1 MTSDTALRKRV
12 KLFGTMLG
20 NVLRKQAGEQVFAA
34 VETLRTGFIDLRKH
48 EDAHKRAYLMGIIA
62 TLSPTML
69 THVVRGF
76 SIYFSLVN
84 IAEEGHQHR
93 LRRNIVAS
101 DLPLWRGSFDHTF
114 RELKSQGIDAEQVQD
129 LLNRLCYTPV
139 FTAHPTESKRR
150 TIMILLRRIF
160 LTSEQLFVSGQE
172 NRKAQESIVQFLETQ
187 IQILW
192 KTDEVR
198 TDRPEV
204 YDEIKNGLFYF
215 KECLF
220 EAVPTVY
227 RYAEKAAKRNY
238 HVKGLTEIHVPSFL
252 KFGSWIGGDRDGN
265 PFVTPETTTYAIRLQ
280 TKTILEEYV
289 RRVQA
294 LSQILTL
301 SSEMVTP
308 SYAFM
313 ALAER
318 DKAYCA
324 ATFSAK
330 PNRFAKE
337 PYRRKLYVMRTRL
350 RQNLKI
356 IEAQLNDQ
364 DATIAP
370 GYQNEA
376 EFLQDLNSI
385 KQSLISHGDTDLTE
399 YSLKDLIRLVETF
412 GFFLVRLDIRQE
424 STRHTQA
431 IEDIFQQNQID
442 YAVLSETER
451 FHCLTQ
457 LLEGT
462 TSLKIADETLSDE
475 TRQTLDVFR
484 VIARMRDEVSANC
497 IGQYVIS
504 MTHSASHI
512 MEVMALASLAGLA
525 GYRDKQWFCEIEISP
540 LFETLEDLDHIDSV
554 MSTLLENNCY
564 LSLLKASG
572 NVQEVML
579 GYSDSCK
586 DGGPIS
592 SAWKLYEAQK
602 KIIGITNQHQ
612 VQCRLFHGR
621 GGTIGRGGGPTHDA
635 ILAQPSDTVHGEI
648 KFTEQGEVLSYKYSN
663 TETASYELIM
673 GATGLL
679 KASTNLITEVEPD
692 NPSDWE
698 VMRSLSNSGEQ
709 AYRQLTDHTEGFLD
723 YFYEATPLTEIGLM
737 NIGSRPSHRAKN
749 DRSKSSV
756 RAIAW
761 VFGWAQSR
769 HTLPAWYGFGTALQD
784 WYEADPTRLQDLQRM
799 YQTWPFFRALLS
811 NVQMALYKAEMD
823 IAQEYSKLCVSD
835 DVGKRVY
842 ELVKTEFN
850 KTVTMVLQIAQIKDL
865 MAEMPALALSL
876 SRRSPYLDPLNHIQI
891 NLLKKVRD
899 NPKEDEKNIYLTP
912 LLRSINA
919 IAAGMRNTG

>member
-1 MTSDTALRKRV
+1 MTADTALRKRV
-12 KLFGTMLG
+12 KLFGSMLG
-20 NVLRKQAGEQVFAA
+20 RVLRKQAGEQVFAA
-34 VETLRTGFIDLRKH
+34 IETLRTGFIDLRKH
-48 EDAHKRAYLMGIIA
+48 EDADKRAYLMGIIA

-84 IAEEGHQHR
+84 IAEEGHHHR

-101 DLPLWRGSFDHTF
+101 DAPLWRGSFDHTF
-114 RELKSQGIDAEQVQD
+114 RELKSQGISADQVQI

-160 LTSEQLFVSGQE
+160 LTSEDLFISE
-172 NRKAQESIVQFLETQ
+172 NQKEQTRIVRFLETQ

-198 TDRPEV
+198 NDRPEV

-238 HVKGLTEIHVPSFL
+238 HVNDLTEIHVPSFL

-265 PFVTPETTTYAIRLQ
+265 PFVTPETTTYAIRLH
-280 TKTILEEYV
+280 TKTILEEYIK
-289 RRVQA
+289 RVES

-301 SSEMVTP
+301 SSEMITP
-308 SYAFM
+308 SYEFM
-313 ALAER
+313 ALAQK
-318 DKAYCA
+318 DKAYCET
-324 ATFSAK
+324 TFSNK

-350 RQNLKI
+350 QQNLKI
-356 IEAQLNDQ
+356 IDAQLNDQ
-364 DATIAP
+364 DVMVAR

-385 KQSLISHGDTDLTE
+385 QQSLISHGDAELAE

-412 GFFLVRLDIRQE
+412 GFFLMRLDIRQE

-431 IEDIFQQNQID
+431 IDDILQQNQID
-442 YAVLSETER
+442 YAAMSETER
-451 FHCLTQ
+451 FACLTEQ
-457 LLEGT
+457 LKSPTQMTIDDDG
-462 TSLKIADETLSDE
+462 LSDN
-475 TRQTLDVFR
+475 TRQTLEVFR
-484 VIARMRDEVSANC
+484 VIARMRREVSANC

-512 MEVMALASLAGLA
+512 MEVMVLASLTELA
-525 GYRDKQWFCEIEISP
+525 GYREDNWFCEIEISP

-554 MSTLLENNCY
+554 MSTLLDSDCY

-592 SAWKLYEAQK
+592 SAWKLYEAQN
-602 KIIGITNQHQ
+602 KIINITNEHQ

-635 ILAQPSDTVHGEI
+635 ILAQPSETVHGEI

-673 GATGLL
+673 GVTGLL
-679 KASTNLITEVEPD
+679 KASTSLITEIEPD
-692 NPSDWE
+692 NPEDWE
-698 VMRSLSNSGEQ
+698 VMRVLSDKGEH
-709 AYRQLTDHTEGFLD
+709 AYRQLTDHSAGFLD
-723 YFYEATPLTEIGLM
+723 YFYEATPLAEIGQM
-737 NIGSRPSHRAKN
+737 NIGSRPSHRSKT

-761 VFGWAQSR
+761 VFAWAQAR
-769 HTLPAWYGFGTALQD
+769 HTLPAWYGFGTALHD
-784 WYEADPTRLQDLQRM
+784 WYQADPARLQALQRM

-811 NVQMALYKAEMD
+811 NVQMALFKAEMD
-823 IAQEYSKLCVSD
+823 IAEEYSTLCVSAE
-835 DVGKRVY
+835 VGQQVY
-842 ELVKTEFN
+842 AQVKAEYD
-850 KTVTMVLQIAQIKDL
+850 KTVSMVLDIAQSKAL
-865 MAEMPALALSL
+865 MAETPELSLSL

-891 NLLKKVRD
+891 NLIKKVRE
-899 NPKEDEKNIYLTP
+899 NTNEGEKSIYLTP